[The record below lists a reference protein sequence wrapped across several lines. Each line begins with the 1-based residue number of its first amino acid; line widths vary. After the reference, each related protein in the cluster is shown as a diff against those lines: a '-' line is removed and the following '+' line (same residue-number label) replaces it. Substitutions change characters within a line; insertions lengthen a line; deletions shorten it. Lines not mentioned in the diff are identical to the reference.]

1 MKKVNLLDV
10 FITGLAPALWGTT
23 YVVTTELL
31 PAGHPL
37 FIAMM
42 RALPI
47 GIILSAILRQRPRG
61 VWWFRIFVLGL
72 LNIGLFFV
80 LLFIAATRL
89 PGGVTA
95 TIGAVQPMIVIGLAW
110 MILKERP
117 TFSKVA
123 VAGLGL
129 IGVALLVLGRATDL
143 DPVGLLAIFVATI
156 AMAGGTVLTKKWGA
170 PVPLLS
176 FTAWQLTAGG
186 LLLVPVVLII
196 EGLPAMITPQHG
208 LGFLYLATLNT
219 GLAYTLWFRGIGR
232 LPTATIPMLG
242 LLSPVVAM
250 TLGYTLLNQALAPP
264 QIIGAILVLGSV
276 LLSQV
281 VRKPQHQTLA
291 TGSIAR

>member
-1 MKKVNLLDV
+1 MKRVRFLDV
-10 FITGLAPALWGTT
+10 IITGLAPALWGTT
-23 YVVTTELL
+23 YIVTTELL

-47 GIILSAILRQRPRG
+47 GIILSLVLRQRPRG
-61 VWWFRIFVLGL
+61 VWWIRIFVLGF

-80 LLFIAATRL
+80 LLFIAASRL

-95 TIGAVQPMIVIGLAW
+95 TIGAIQPMIVIGLAW

-117 TFSKVA
+117 TLSKVA
-123 VAGLGL
+123 IAGLGL
-129 IGVALLVLGRATDL
+129 VGVALLVLGRATDL
-143 DPVGLLAIFVATI
+143 DPVGLMAIFVATI
-156 AMAGGTVLTKKWGA
+156 SMAAGTVLTKKWGA

-186 LLLVPVVLII
+186 LLLVPVVLTI
-196 EGLPAMITPQHG
+196 EGLPAMINLHHG
-208 LGFLYLATLNT
+208 FGFLYLATLNT

-232 LPTATIPMLG
+232 LPTTTIPMLG

-250 TLGYTLLNQALAPP
+250 TLGYVVLNQVLSPP
-264 QIIGAILVLGSV
+264 QIVGAIFVLTSVVLSQGVRRPQRQQLGSDPI
-276 LLSQV
+276 SC
-281 VRKPQHQTLA
+281 
-291 TGSIAR
+291 

>member
-1 MKKVNLLDV
+1 MRKERILDV
-10 FITGLAPALWGTT
+10 IITGLAPAMWGTT

-47 GIILSAILRQRPRG
+47 GIILSLVLRQQPRG
-61 VWWFRIFVLGL
+61 IWWIRVFVLGL

-89 PGGVTA
+89 PGGITA
-95 TIGAVQPMIVIGLAW
+95 TIGAIQPMIVIGLAW
-110 MILKERP
+110 MILKEKP

-123 VAGLGL
+123 IAGLGL
-129 IGVALLVLGRATDL
+129 VGVALLVLGRATDL
-143 DPVGLLAIFVATI
+143 DSVGLLAIFMATI
-156 AMAGGTVLTKKWGA
+156 SMAGGTVLTKKWGA

-186 LLLVPVVLII
+186 LLLLPVVFIF
-196 EGLPAMITPQHG
+196 EGLPTMITLQHG
-208 LGFLYLATLNT
+208 LGFVYLATLNT

-232 LPTATIPMLG
+232 LHTTTIPMLG

-250 TLGYTLLNQALAPP
+250 TIGYILLNQELAPP
-264 QIIGAILVLGSV
+264 QIIGAIFILGSV
-276 LLSQV
+276 VLSQGWK
-281 VRKPQHQTLA
+281 RPQNQNLA
-291 TGSIAR
+291 SDPMAF